1 MLALQHTLAL
11 KFSSN
16 LYSTTQLIENAA
28 RSEFTNIHYFI
39 YYSILDL
46 LPFGSNYKTVIHKE
60 GELSF

>member
-1 MLALQHTLAL
+1 MIKIPNSYFYYAMP
-11 KFSSN
+11 
-16 LYSTTQLIENAA
+16 IENAA